1 MKIPCHFNTQKARFI
16 YPVKPLSIKQQNN
29 GWRAYICIVTEMIN
43 RNRFFRLMQMVQK
56 PWVLHGVFWILVF
69 FWMLAGKENNYS
81 LLEISRTLISLFF
94 YILVVYINMGY
105 LIPRF
110 LNQKNF
116 MTYVLLLLTMVAV
129 LTPIKVMMLY
139 LTYEEV
145 EPREML
151 VMEQHSIFLVLFTI
165 AGGTTIIKIVSD
177 WQRHQRDRKE
187 LETQRMQSE
196 IKFLKSQINPHFLF
210 NTLNSLYALTLKKS
224 DKAPE
229 IVIKLSE
236 MMRYM
241 LYESNE
247 RRVPLQKEVN
257 YIQNYLALEALR
269 QSGQADIRFN
279 VEGQITDQT
288 IAPLIFIPFL
298 ENSFKHGLNH
308 QISDGYVHVN
318 MKVLDNKLLLRI
330 LNSKPAQPPLPSEQT
345 SGGIGLANVQR
356 RLNLLYPNQYKLDIE
371 DNDKEHIV
379 ELSLA
384 LTA

>member
-1 MKIPCHFNTQKARFI
+1 M
-16 YPVKPLSIKQQNN
+16 S
-29 GWRAYICIVTEMIN
+29 
-43 RNRFFRLMQMVQK
+43 K
-56 PWVLHGVFWILVF
+56 PWLVHGLFWVLV
-69 FWMLAGKENNYS
+69 MLLLIYS
-81 LLEISRTLISLFF
+81 GNERELTLIGFVRIMIHIVF
-94 YILVVYINMGY
+94 YMLVVYINLGY
-105 LIPRF
+105 LIPKF

-116 MTYVLLLLTMVAV
+116 MTYVLLLLAMVAV
-129 LTPIKVMMLY
+129 LTPIKVILLY
-139 LTYEEV
+139 ITIEEV
-145 EPREML
+145 DPREFL
-151 VMEQHSIFLVLFTI
+151 VMNQHTIFLLLFMM
-165 AGGTTIIKIVSD
+165 AGGSTVVRIISD
-177 WQRHQRDRKE
+177 WQKHQRDRKE

-257 YIQNYLALEALR
+257 YIQNYLALESLR

-279 VEGQITDQT
+279 VEGEITDQT

-308 QISDGYVHVN
+308 QLSDGYVHVT
-318 MKVLDNKLLLRI
+318 MKVLENRLLLRI
-330 LNSKPAQPPLPSEQT
+330 TNSKPSIAPPPQDSK
-345 SGGIGLANVQR
+345 SGGIGLVNVQR
-356 RLNLLYPNQYKLDIE
+356 RLNLLYPSQYKLDIE
-371 DNDKEHIV
+371 DNEREHIV

>member
-1 MKIPCHFNTQKARFI
+1 M
-16 YPVKPLSIKQQNN
+16 
-29 GWRAYICIVTEMIN
+29 
-43 RNRFFRLMQMVQK
+43 LMLK
-56 PWVLHGVFWILVF
+56 PWD
-69 FWMLAGKENNYS
+69 ENGTS
-81 LLEISRTLISLFF
+81 LLQIARILINIAF
-94 YILVVYINMGY
+94 YMLVVYINLGY

-116 MTYVLLLLTMVAV
+116 MTYVLLLLAMVAV
-129 LTPIKVMMLY
+129 FTPIKVMLLY
-139 LTYEEV
+139 ITYEEV
-145 EPREML
+145 DPREFL
-151 VMEQHSIFLVLFTI
+151 VMNQHTIFLLLFTI
-165 AGGTTIIKIVSD
+165 AGGSTVIKIISD
-177 WQRHQRDRKE
+177 WQRHQRDRKD

-269 QSGQADIRFN
+269 QSGHADIRFN

-308 QISDGYVHVN
+308 QISDGYVHVT

-330 LNSKPAQPPLPSEQT
+330 LNSKPAQLPQPSEKT

-371 DNDKEHIV
+371 DSDKEHIV

>member
-1 MKIPCHFNTQKARFI
+1 
-16 YPVKPLSIKQQNN
+16 
-29 GWRAYICIVTEMIN
+29 
-43 RNRFFRLMQMVQK
+43 MQMVQK
-56 PWVLHGVFWILVF
+56 PWLLHVVFWILVF
-69 FWMLAGKENNYS
+69 FWMIGGKESNYS
-81 LLEISRTLISLFF
+81 LLEITRTLISLFF
-94 YILVVYINMGY
+94 YILVVYINIGY

-151 VMEQHSIFLVLFTI
+151 VMNQQNIFLVLFTI
-165 AGGTTIIKIVSD
+165 AGGTTIIKIISD

-308 QISDGYVHVN
+308 QLSDGYVHVN

-330 LNSKPAQPPLPSEQT
+330 LNSKPAQPPLPTEKT

>member
-1 MKIPCHFNTQKARFI
+1 M
-16 YPVKPLSIKQQNN
+16 
-29 GWRAYICIVTEMIN
+29 
-43 RNRFFRLMQMVQK
+43 
-56 PWVLHGVFWILVF
+56 
-69 FWMLAGKENNYS
+69 
-81 LLEISRTLISLFF
+81 
-94 YILVVYINMGY
+94 
-105 LIPRF
+105 
-110 LNQKNF
+110 NQH
-116 MTYVLLLLTMVAV
+116 T
-129 LTPIKVMMLY
+129 
-139 LTYEEV
+139 
-145 EPREML
+145 
-151 VMEQHSIFLVLFTI
+151 IFLLLFTI
-165 AGGTTIIKIVSD
+165 AGGSTVIKIISD
-177 WQRHQRDRKE
+177 WQRHQRDRKD

-257 YIQNYLALEALR
+257 YIQNYLALSLR
-269 QSGQADIRFN
+269 QSGHADIQFK

-308 QISDGYVHVN
+308 QISEGYVHVT

-330 LNSKPAQPPLPSEQT
+330 LNESGSIATAFRKT
-345 SGGIGLANVQR
+345 SGGIGLASTTTSW
-356 RLNLLYPNQYKLDIE
+356 
-371 DNDKEHIV
+371 
-379 ELSLA
+379 LSLPSN
-384 LTA
+384 TK

>member
-1 MKIPCHFNTQKARFI
+1 
-16 YPVKPLSIKQQNN
+16 
-29 GWRAYICIVTEMIN
+29 MIN
-43 RNRFFRLMQMVQK
+43 RNRFFRLMQLVQK
-56 PWVLHGVFWILVF
+56 PWLLHVVFWILVF
-69 FWMLAGKENNYS
+69 SWMIAGKENNYS
-81 LLEISRTLISLFF
+81 LIEIARTLISLFF
-94 YILVVYINMGY
+94 YILVVYINIGY

-151 VMEQHSIFLVLFTI
+151 VMNQHSIFLVLFTI
-165 AGGTTIIKIVSD
+165 AGGTTIIKIISD

-330 LNSKPAQPPLPSEQT
+330 LNSKPAQPPLPSEKT

>member
-1 MKIPCHFNTQKARFI
+1 
-16 YPVKPLSIKQQNN
+16 
-29 GWRAYICIVTEMIN
+29 
-43 RNRFFRLMQMVQK
+43 MQMVQK
-56 PWVLHGVFWILVF
+56 PWLLHVVFWILVF
-69 FWMLAGKENNYS
+69 FWMLGGKENNYS
-81 LLEISRTLISLFF
+81 PLEITRTLISLFF
-94 YILVVYINMGY
+94 YILVVYINIGY

-151 VMEQHSIFLVLFTI
+151 VMNQQNIFLVLFTI
-165 AGGTTIIKIVSD
+165 AGGTTIIKIISD

-330 LNSKPAQPPLPSEQT
+330 LNSKPAQPPLPSEKT

>member
-1 MKIPCHFNTQKARFI
+1 MMTGNVEPAKRKGKILAF
-16 YPVKPLSIKQQNN
+16 L
-29 GWRAYICIVTEMIN
+29 G
-43 RNRFFRLMQMVQK
+43 K
-56 PWVLHGVFWILVF
+56 PWLIHSLFWLLVLAL
-69 FWMLAGKENNYS
+69 MLWGGKS
-81 LLEISRTLISLFF
+81 GDLTLIDAVRTIINVSF
-94 YILVVYINMGY
+94 YMLVVYINLSY
-105 LIPRF
+105 LIPKF

-116 MTYVLLLLTMVAV
+116 MTYVLLLLAMVAV
-129 LTPIKVMMLY
+129 LTPIKVLLLY
-139 LTYEEV
+139 ITYDEV
-145 EPREML
+145 DPREFL
-151 VMEQHSIFLVLFTI
+151 VMNQHTIFLLLFLI
-165 AGGTTIIKIVSD
+165 AGGSTVIRIISD

-224 DKAPE
+224 DNAPE

-257 YIQNYLALEALR
+257 YIQNYLALEGLR
-269 QSGQADIRFN
+269 QSGHADIRFN
-279 VEGQITDQT
+279 VEGTITNQT

-308 QISDGYVHVN
+308 QLSDGYVHVT
-318 MKVLDNKLLLRI
+318 MKVLENRLLMRI
-330 LNSKPAQPPLPSEQT
+330 TNSKPAVTPVPVDKS
-345 SGGIGLANVQR
+345 SGGIGLANVKQ
-356 RLNLLYPNQYKLDIE
+356 RLNLLYPHQYKLDIE
-371 DNDKEHIV
+371 DNDREHIV
-379 ELSLA
+379 ELSIA